1 MLFSQVLRSLAFRD
15 GVGVATVTDDWL
27 QGRSLFGGVQTALA
41 VKAMRSLVAP
51 DLPLRVVQT
60 TFIAPVEAG
69 EVRLSGQVLRAGKG
83 TTHVEVRLL
92 GPSGTAAIVIGVF
105 GRGRPSKATLVAE
118 VPPVV
123 ATHDPIDFTF
133 MPGVTPNFA
142 QHFTT
147 RWLSG
152 ALPFTGTT
160 EAPRAAIEI
169 GMHDDAPTQE
179 GHAIA
184 LADVIVPLAFSMLTE
199 RSFGSSVT
207 WTMEMLT
214 DRLDALPLAGWRMHA
229 ELRAGRDGYTSQSGL
244 LCGPGDAPVA
254 LSYQSMMVFG

>member
-1 MLFSQVLRSLAFRD
+1 MLFSQVLGSLAFRD
-15 GVGVATVTDDWL
+15 GAGVATVTDDWL
-27 QGRSLFGGVQTALA
+27 QGRSLFGGIQTALA
-41 VKAMRSLVAP
+41 VRAMRSLVAA

-83 TTHVEVRLL
+83 TTHVEVRIL
-92 GPSGTAAIVIGVF
+92 GASGTAAIVIGVF
-105 GRGRPSKATLVAE
+105 GRGRPSKATLVAQ

-123 ATHDPIDFTF
+123 ATHEPIDFTF
-133 MPGVTPNFA
+133 MPGVTPSFA

-152 ALPFTGTT
+152 PLPFTGTT
-160 EAPRAAIEI
+160 QAPRAAIEI
-169 GMHDDAPTQE
+169 GIHDDAPTHE

-214 DRLDALPLAGWRMHA
+214 DRLEGRPLTGWRMHA
-229 ELRAGRDGYTSQSGL
+229 ELRAGQDGYTSQSGL
-244 LCGPGDAPVA
+244 LCGPGDEPVA